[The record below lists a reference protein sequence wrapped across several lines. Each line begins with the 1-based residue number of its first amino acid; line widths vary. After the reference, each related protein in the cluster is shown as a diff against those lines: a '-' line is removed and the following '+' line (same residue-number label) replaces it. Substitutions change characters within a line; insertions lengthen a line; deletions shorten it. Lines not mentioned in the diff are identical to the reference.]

1 MSLKKNIT
9 ANYVSQIYIALIGII
24 MVPVFVDYMG
34 AEAYGLVGFYATLQI
49 WFLLL
54 DMGLSPTMV
63 RETARFNGGKSNAL
77 NLRRLL
83 RALETIFIGIALLG
97 SITVIAVADKIAAQ
111 WLNVEQLSLND
122 VEISIRLMACIIGL
136 RLVSGLYKGAIN
148 GFEQLV
154 WLSGFNIF
162 IATARFVLVIPVF
175 IYIGTEP
182 TVFFCYQLSIALLEL
197 AGLMVKTYFLLPKVD
212 TDKPIFWQWKP
223 IRGVL
228 KFSMSIAVTTSVW
241 VLATQTDKLILSN
254 LLSLTEYAYYT
265 LAVLMA
271 SGVMIISGPISS
283 AIIPR
288 LSKLSA
294 QGNEENLVNLYR
306 NATQLVAVIST
317 ATALVLAFFSEQ
329 VLLAWTGNPKLS
341 EEIALVL
348 SLYAIGNC
356 ILTLRAFT
364 YYIQFAKG
372 DLKLHLIGSIIN
384 ILFIVPT
391 LILATLKYGV
401 LGAAYT
407 WLGTNIIFFLLWV
420 PIIHKRLVKGLHI
433 NWLLNDIIPIAM
445 LSLTSCWVVDRL
457 INWSENRFQLVM
469 EITVVSVII
478 LLISAC
484 GSSFLRDTAQIKWRA
499 KYSDTTK

>member
-97 SITVIAVADKIAAQ
+97 SLTIIAVADKIAAQ

-122 VEISIRLMACIIGL
+122 VETSIRLMACIIGL

-294 QGNEENLVNLYR
+294 QGDEENLVNLYR

-407 WLGTNIIFFLLWV
+407 WIGTNIIFFLLWV

-445 LSLTSCWVVDRL
+445 LSLTACWVVDRL

-484 GSSFLRDTAQIKWRA
+484 GSSFLRNTAQIKWRA